1 MFENDMFKT
10 MIELNRTAFINGYNA
25 VATVQEQ
32 SEKMMNTFMEN
43 NGFMPKE
50 GQKVVDQWVG
60 LYKTGQK
67 EYKKMMDDSFDTF
80 EGLFKV
86 QTKAPPKKK

>member
-10 MIELNRTAFINGYNA
+10 MIELNRTAFNNGYNA
-25 VATVQEQ
+25 VVTVQEQ
-32 SEKMMNTFMEN
+32 SEKMMNTFLEN

-60 LYKTGQK
+60 LYKKGQN
-67 EYKKMMDDSFDTF
+67 EYKKMVDDSFDSF
-80 EGLFKV
+80 EGFLKEK
-86 QTKAPPKKK
+86 TAAPPKKK